1 MQVWAEVKGLP
12 YNIMGLWVEH
22 GGQEYSYQDICSK
35 WKSYSVLS
43 FAVLSEAPN
52 EGVFKG
58 QQHDS
63 PPVGDLHVQEYLV
76 TNLPYDYV

>member
-12 YNIMGLWVEH
+12 YNILGLRVEH
-22 GGQEYSYQDICSK
+22 GDQEYSYQDICSK

-43 FAVLSEAPN
+43 FAVLSE
-52 EGVFKG
+52 GVFKG
-58 QQHDS
+58 QQHDL

-76 TNLPYDYV
+76 TNLPYDNV

>member
-12 YNIMGLWVEH
+12 YNILGLRVEH
-22 GGQEYSYQDICSK
+22 GDQEYSYQDICSK

-43 FAVLSEAPN
+43 FAVLS

>member
-12 YNIMGLWVEH
+12 YNILGLRVEH
-22 GGQEYSYQDICSK
+22 GDQEYSYQDICSK

-43 FAVLSEAPN
+43 FAVLSE
-52 EGVFKG
+52 GVFKG

-63 PPVGDLHVQEYLV
+63 PPVGDLRVQEYLV
-76 TNLPYDYV
+76 TNLPYDNV